1 MLDDA
6 LERNTE
12 TLKEKEQQ
20 EKMLKEIKLTLQAF
34 ERKNTELQVFY
45 NEVKEKKKRTRKAS
59 SEMQSGIQD
68 VVRKNAQP

>member
-1 MLDDA
+1 MFDDA

-20 EKMLKEIKLTLQAF
+20 EKMLKETKLTLQAF

-45 NEVKEKKKRTRKAS
+45 NEVKEKKELEKHPQRCRVGSK
-59 SEMQSGIQD
+59 
-68 VVRKNAQP
+68 KW

>member
-1 MLDDA
+1 MFDDA
-6 LERNTE
+6 LKRNTE

-45 NEVKEKKKRTRKAS
+45 NEVKEKKRTRKAS
-59 SEMQSGIQD
+59 SEMQSGIQE

>member
-1 MLDDA
+1 MFDDA

-45 NEVKEKKKRTRKAS
+45 NEVKEKKK
-59 SEMQSGIQD
+59 
-68 VVRKNAQP
+68 N

>member
-1 MLDDA
+1 MFDDA

-20 EKMLKEIKLTLQAF
+20 EKMLKEKKLTLQAF
-34 ERKNTELQVFY
+34 DRKNTELQVFY
-45 NEVKEKKKRTRKAS
+45 NEDKEKKTRKAS
-59 SEMQSGIQD
+59 SEMQSGIQE

>member
-1 MLDDA
+1 MFDDA

-20 EKMLKEIKLTLQAF
+20 EKMLKEMKLTLQAF

-45 NEVKEKKKRTRKAS
+45 NEVKEKKRTRKAS
-59 SEMQSGIQD
+59 SEMQSGIQE
-68 VVRKNAQP
+68 VVRKKAQP

>member
-1 MLDDA
+1 MFDDA

-45 NEVKEKKKRTRKAS
+45 NEVKEKKRTRKAS
-59 SEMQSGIQD
+59 SEMQSGIQE

>member
-45 NEVKEKKKRTRKAS
+45 NEVKEKKKELEKHPQRCRVGSKTW
-59 SEMQSGIQD
+59 
-68 VVRKNAQP
+68 

>member
-1 MLDDA
+1 MFDDA

-20 EKMLKEIKLTLQAF
+20 EKMLKEIKVTLQAF

-45 NEVKEKKKRTRKAS
+45 NEVKEKKRTRKAS
-59 SEMQSGIQD
+59 SEMQSGIQE

>member
-1 MLDDA
+1 MFDDA

-20 EKMLKEIKLTLQAF
+20 EKMLKEKKLTLQAF

-45 NEVKEKKKRTRKAS
+45 NEVKEKKELEKHPRRCRVGSK
-59 SEMQSGIQD
+59 
-68 VVRKNAQP
+68 KW

>member
-1 MLDDA
+1 MFDDA

-20 EKMLKEIKLTLQAF
+20 EKMLKEKKLTLQAF

-45 NEVKEKKKRTRKAS
+45 NEDKEKKRTRKAS
-59 SEMQSGIQD
+59 SEMQSGIQE
-68 VVRKNAQP
+68 VVRKNAQL

>member
-1 MLDDA
+1 MFDDA

-20 EKMLKEIKLTLQAF
+20 EKMLKEKKLTLQAF

-45 NEVKEKKKRTRKAS
+45 NEDKEKKKRTRKAS
-59 SEMQSGIQD
+59 SEMQSGIQE